1 MQVHSLVNSSALA
14 KQVAISFPAADLAE
28 NSQPSARSKA
38 MRVSAPRT
46 TTGTFITPQSLMAF
60 PFASGL
66 VAGIWQAT
74 NALGLHDHNYIGFLI
89 SLFVGA
95 VVYGITITDPRLKT
109 PRKER
114 IVALGIGVIN
124 CFYLI
129 YGRFGPS
136 PGFALFPRPL
146 VVASA
151 EGTLPQCP
159 MRFDYLMELNFTH
172 FPFVL
177 RDFTRFA

>member
-28 NSQPSARSKA
+28 NSQTSARSKA

-114 IVALGIGVIN
+114 IVGLGIGVIN
-124 CFYLI
+124 CFYLFMAAL
-129 YGRFGPS
+129 GLHQASHFF
-136 PGFALFPRPL
+136 PG
-146 VVASA
+146 
-151 EGTLPQCP
+151 
-159 MRFDYLMELNFTH
+159 H
-172 FPFVL
+172 
-177 RDFTRFA
+177 

>member
-1 MQVHSLVNSSALA
+1 
-14 KQVAISFPAADLAE
+14 
-28 NSQPSARSKA
+28 
-38 MRVSAPRT
+38 
-46 TTGTFITPQSLMAF
+46 MAF

-114 IVALGIGVIN
+114 IVGLGIGVIN
-124 CFYLI
+124 CFYLFMAAL
-129 YGRFGPS
+129 GLHRASHFF
-136 PGFALFPRPL
+136 PG
-146 VVASA
+146 
-151 EGTLPQCP
+151 
-159 MRFDYLMELNFTH
+159 H
-172 FPFVL
+172 
-177 RDFTRFA
+177 